1 MVIKQI
7 RWEKPDQGWW
17 KLNTDGSQVA
27 ALGSAVGGGLIRDS
41 RGNWVT
47 GFTRKLGNAN
57 SFTAEVWALRDGLML
72 CVQKK
77 IPAVIVEM
85 DAKALVDA
93 LNNPSYRNSVIS
105 PIFDDCKHLIL
116 QIPQVCIKHVY
127 REANK
132 CADWLANSGHS
143 QSLDFI
149 IHSVPP
155 MSLIPSVEADC
166 HGTWCNRLCPEFS
179 FSCQLNILP
188 VYQKIY
194 IL

>member
-1 MVIKQI
+1 M
-7 RWEKPDQGWW
+7 
-17 KLNTDGSQVA
+17 
-27 ALGSAVGGGLIRDS
+27 IRDS
-41 RGNWVT
+41 KGNWVT

-105 PIFDDCKHLIL
+105 PIFDDCKQLIL
-116 QIPQVCIKHVY
+116 QIPQVRINHVY
-127 REANK
+127 HEANK
-132 CADWLANSGHS
+132 CANWLANSGHS

-149 IHSVPP
+149 IHFVPP
-155 MSLIPSVEADC
+155 VSLIPSVEADC
-166 HGTWCNRLCPEFS
+166 HGTWCNRRCPEFS
-179 FSCQLNILP
+179 FPC
-188 VYQKIY
+188 
-194 IL
+194 